1 MLFLAA
7 EYGLNQLFSVPI
19 SSYYFIIIGTI
30 AGYNFKRTLLSFQH
44 NQFRLSKTKRLFADL
59 LIVALLP
66 LPTLLICKTP
76 LTVLYFSFGILLA
89 SLLPT
94 YQLNLSIK
102 HVPFQFVRSILLFE
116 WRIAIR
122 KNLIPILT
130 IYIATFLLTFK
141 NIGFGFIG
149 IMFLPLLQQVGFNY
163 FEPINTIR
171 SIKAKHFLI
180 QKALLNILV
189 ILLVN
194 VPFIL
199 VMLLKNNDVWAF
211 ICYAVLVSSITTFF
225 QICYKYSC
233 IDFEETEI
241 IQPLPLVLVFVFQF
255 IPFLFPVSVIM
266 TVNRYIQ
273 ARKKLKELC

>member
-1 MLFLAA
+1 
-7 EYGLNQLFSVPI
+7 
-19 SSYYFIIIGTI
+19 
-30 AGYNFKRTLLSFQH
+30 
-44 NQFRLSKTKRLFADL
+44 
-59 LIVALLP
+59 
-66 LPTLLICKTP
+66 
-76 LTVLYFSFGILLA
+76 
-89 SLLPT
+89 
-94 YQLNLSIK
+94 
-102 HVPFQFVRSILLFE
+102 
-116 WRIAIR
+116 
-122 KNLIPILT
+122 
-130 IYIATFLLTFK
+130 
-141 NIGFGFIG
+141 
-149 IMFLPLLQQVGFNY
+149 MFLPLLQQVGFNY
-163 FEPINTIR
+163 FEPINAIR

-199 VMLLKNNDVWAF
+199 VMLLKNSDVWTF

-241 IQPLPLVLVFVFQF
+241 IQPLPLALVFVFQF

>member
-1 MLFLAA
+1 MLYWLLFRFKQLGRLGADLTIPVSLLLFLAA

-94 YQLNLSIK
+94 YQPNLSIK

-116 WRIAIR
+116 W
-122 KNLIPILT
+122 
-130 IYIATFLLTFK
+130 
-141 NIGFGFIG
+141 
-149 IMFLPLLQQVGFNY
+149 
-163 FEPINTIR
+163 
-171 SIKAKHFLI
+171 
-180 QKALLNILV
+180 
-189 ILLVN
+189 
-194 VPFIL
+194 
-199 VMLLKNNDVWAF
+199 
-211 ICYAVLVSSITTFF
+211 
-225 QICYKYSC
+225 
-233 IDFEETEI
+233 
-241 IQPLPLVLVFVFQF
+241 
-255 IPFLFPVSVIM
+255 
-266 TVNRYIQ
+266 
-273 ARKKLKELC
+273 